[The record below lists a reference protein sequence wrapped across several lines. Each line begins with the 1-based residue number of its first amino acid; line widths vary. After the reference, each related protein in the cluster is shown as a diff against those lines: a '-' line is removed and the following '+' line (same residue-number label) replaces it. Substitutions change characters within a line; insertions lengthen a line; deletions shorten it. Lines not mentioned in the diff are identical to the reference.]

1 MAPGRVFFLSYD
13 IFDGKLE
20 GLQEEMLVLS

>member
-1 MAPGRVFFLSYD
+1 MGQRCVFFLSCD

-20 GLQEEMLVLS
+20 GVQEEMLVLS